1 MATQQQISDITA
13 LYIGYFDRAPDP
25 AGLQFWIDQ
34 IDNGR
39 PFNTIAADFAA
50 SPEALALYPYLTN
63 PGIVTPSMFVV
74 QIYANLFNRAPD
86 AAGLT
91 FWTEVLANGDVS
103 PADMIE
109 AIIHGAVDA
118 PADNTFDRS
127 TLDNKIEVGLDFVTK
142 TANTPGFVYDDAA
155 AAAAVSVVN
164 GVTHDPATVDA
175 GKLAVDEFLNP
186 SSESFTLTTGVDT
199 FAGGDAASVFNAPLS
214 VGIDGLVAVQ
224 TLQGA
229 DVLDGGAGRDT
240 LNAELNGTGTTANPT
255 LSGIEVVNL
264 TSVYGLALG
273 VGGPGVIDLNRAT
286 GIEEIWN
293 IGSRNDLDVWG
304 VNAPVLVGLDGVL
317 GGTWTEIEYDFDTR
331 VAEQTVVADR
341 VGSQDSG
348 PAFLEIDAIG
358 GIETL
363 NLEVSNGVRLDLG
376 DTAAGIANLN
386 ISGSGLLQLEA
397 ASDFENLV
405 NLNSTGYNEDLNLDV
420 GGSTVLESVLTG
432 DGNDRIEVNHQAV
445 DGGLSVD
452 LGGGQNILAIDS
464 GSWWD
469 LDHTDINGLDFT
481 GGVSNV
487 QTLEFDDE
495 VNLGGDATL
504 DLDGFD
510 VPPATIAFAESLYG
524 NSNDFSVANA
534 GADLLLTAAE
544 EIELYGGQLTVD
556 GVVNLTVESTGAGA
570 SNVRLD
576 GSVGGDALETL
587 TVNAADDAEVEL
599 TTPADLAVLRD
610 VSVNA
615 AGDDAELTI
624 RGNAG
629 VRQVLGVHQVE
640 TITVNVTAG
649 AASGFLNNRTSSGT
663 VALSSSDI
671 NGGVLTAGYS
681 TTTSLLPANSSLHDA
696 GAATDIATVLDA
708 RTEFDATSDPLSNVV
723 TVTWANFGP
732 HQALAYFAPGSSAT
746 QGTLDSVTI
755 AVTPGIAEVP
765 MEAGSGY
772 EALETVTL
780 DAADDATAHLEDV
793 YGSFTLTVTAGD
805 NADVELYN
813 TEATEV
819 TVTAVDHANVDI
831 GGDTIGA
838 RSLETVIVTAN
849 TAEVDLGSSGHAGVG
864 NDFTSFRT
872 LDVSSVTTYVSV
884 DATEANYHQATGQV
898 VTYAIGATQDGT
910 AAVDVEFSA
919 NDAREVFDFVGAD
932 IGEVELTG
940 FTAGSDPLIG
950 DRIDLS
956 QFDIRS
962 AGDLIFTDSG
972 LDLVITDLGDDFG
985 GSITLIGLAGQG
997 TDVAAFNI
1005 IYA

>member
-264 TSVYGLALG
+264 TSVFGLALG

-397 ASDFENLV
+397 DSDFENLV

-420 GGSTVLESVLTG
+420 GRSTVLESVLTG
-432 DGNDRIEVNHQAV
+432 DGDDRIEVNHQAV
-445 DGGLSVD
+445 DGDLSVD

-469 LDHTDINGLDFT
+469 LDHNDINGLDFT

-495 VNLGGDATL
+495 VDLGGDATL

-524 NSNDFSVANA
+524 NNNDFSVANA

-544 EIELYGGQLTVD
+544 EIELDGGQLTVD
-556 GVVNLTVESTGAGA
+556 GVVNLTVESTGAGD
-570 SNVRLD
+570 SDVRLD

-599 TTPADLAVLRD
+599 TTPADLAVLKD

-615 AGDDAELTI
+615 AGDDATLVIT
-624 RGNAG
+624 GNAG
-629 VRQVLGVHQVE
+629 VRQVLGVRQVE
-640 TITVNVTAG
+640 QFVVNVAAGAPLANSAGNIVFSSGDLNAGVTTANYSSNGLSSGGRDNNAAADIAGDLNGLTELNASVPTFLGIPAGNTVTVEWADFGPKSQLTFFQVNATSGTITSPVAG
-649 AASGFLNNRTSSGT
+649 A
-663 VALSSSDI
+663 
-671 NGGVLTAGYS
+671 
-681 TTTSLLPANSSLHDA
+681 TTTL
-696 GAATDIATVLDA
+696 
-708 RTEFDATSDPLSNVV
+708 
-723 TVTWANFGP
+723 
-732 HQALAYFAPGSSAT
+732 
-746 QGTLDSVTI
+746 
-755 AVTPGIAEVP
+755 VTPGVAEVP

-780 DAADDATAHLEDV
+780 NAADDATADLEDV

-805 NADVELYN
+805 NADVELFN

-819 TVTAVDHANVDI
+819 TVTAVDHANVSI

-838 RSLETVIVTAN
+838 RSLETVIVTAD
-849 TAEVDLGSSGHAGVG
+849 TADVDLGSSGHAGVG

-872 LDVSSVTTYVSV
+872 LDVSSVTTHVSV
-884 DATEANYHQATGQV
+884 DATEADYHQATGQV

-910 AAVDVEFSA
+910 AAADVEFFA

-932 IGEVELTG
+932 IGEVELNG
-940 FTAGSDPLIG
+940 FTAGNDPLIG

-956 QFDIRS
+956 QFNIRS
-962 AGDLIFTDSG
+962 AGDLIFTDNG
-972 LDLVITDLGDDFG
+972 GDLVITDLNGDDFG
-985 GSITLIGLAGQG
+985 GSITLVGLAGQG